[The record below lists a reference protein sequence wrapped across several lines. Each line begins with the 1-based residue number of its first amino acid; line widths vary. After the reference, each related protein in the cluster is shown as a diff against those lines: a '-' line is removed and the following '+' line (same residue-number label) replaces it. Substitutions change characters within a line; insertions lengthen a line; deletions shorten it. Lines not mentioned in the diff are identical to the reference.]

1 MPASSSV
8 SRREGQQTWHMTRL
22 LDAAFGMATT
32 TAIQL
37 AAASVPSWPIA
48 ASRHRRQLA
57 RRRTWSS
64 PVQAAG
70 KLGLPKQLFPVI

>member
-1 MPASSSV
+1 
-8 SRREGQQTWHMTRL
+8 MTRL

-48 ASRHRRQLA
+48 DVPPRKF
-57 RRRTWSS
+57 
-64 PVQAAG
+64 G
-70 KLGLPKQLFPVI
+70 